1 MPNIISLPSS
11 ISSPTG
17 VRLFRGRKHGLLTLA
32 GRFNVDEKN
41 LLPRGRNKRKIRIKQ
56 RRNWCINHW
65 SLQCCFT
72 NPWRKAGRRKVWPC
86 PPCPQV
92 VLFFLTTDHSNASL
106 FLSVGASQNP
116 STTQSVSNFKRYKL
130 QFFRRSH
137 VVINSNWLSEYHPCF
152 PIDLKNEDS
161 LFKTN

>member
-1 MPNIISLPSS
+1 MPNIISLPTS

-86 PPCPQV
+86 PPGPQV

-106 FLSVGASQNP
+106 FLSVGPHKIPALHNLWATS
-116 STTQSVSNFKRYKL
+116 RG
-130 QFFRRSH
+130 
-137 VVINSNWLSEYHPCF
+137 INYSFSEGHMLWL
-152 PIDLKNEDS
+152 IQIDS
-161 LFKTN
+161 LNITRVFLLT